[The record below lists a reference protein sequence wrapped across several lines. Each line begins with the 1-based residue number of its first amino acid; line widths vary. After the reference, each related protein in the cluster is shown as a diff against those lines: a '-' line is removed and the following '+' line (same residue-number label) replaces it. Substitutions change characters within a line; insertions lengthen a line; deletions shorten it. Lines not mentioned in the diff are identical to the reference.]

1 MIGHMT
7 KPTSALLTLL
17 AVAAFPAAVQ
27 AQTQGVPT
35 PTRVA
40 GPAGTHVLR
49 PPAAALPCNA
59 PVRADVRFT
68 RRSAAAGVRAVTVRL
83 GARSVTVRPGK
94 RPGWRR
100 VAFAP
105 ACGVTTKL
113 SYKALRT
120 KGRRAVTKRFGVVVA
135 PKPVQAPVTEPGTT
149 IGGSNQSEPGGAPK
163 LNSAASPDPA
173 GNPTT
178 WQTFASLRTGG
189 PRQGQTCAQT
199 LADNDGAR
207 RVVYQ
212 AFCGRPEQDAVFARS
227 GTVADPHTGAQR
239 TVVSGVASPDL
250 VSAVA
255 VEGPAGRIAAALSG
269 AEAPPGVGGEF
280 IAVFDGSITVSALTL
295 VVTRSTGEELRFA
308 NPTAVNLRSAGQ

>member
-1 MIGHMT
+1 MT
-7 KPTSALLTLL
+7 KLPSTLLALL
-17 AVAAFPAAVQ
+17 AVAALPTAAH
-27 AQTQGVPT
+27 AQGQGVPA

-40 GPAGTHVLR
+40 GPAGTQVLK

-68 RRSAAAGVRAVTVRL
+68 RRSAASGVRAVTIRL
-83 GARSVTVRPGK
+83 GARTVTLKPGK

-105 ACGVTTKL
+105 ACGATTKL

-120 KGRRAVTKRFGVVVA
+120 KGRRAVTKRFQVVVA
-135 PKPVQAPVTEPGTT
+135 PKPAQAPSTDPGTT
-149 IGGSNQSEPGGAPK
+149 IGGSNQSEPGGAPQ

-178 WQTFASLRTGG
+178 WQTFASVRTGG
-189 PRQGQTCAQT
+189 PRKGQTCAQT

-207 RVVYQ
+207 RAVYQ
-212 AFCGRPEQDAVFARS
+212 AFCGRPERDAVFARS

-239 TVVSGVASPDL
+239 TVVSGVAGLDL

-255 VEGPAGRIAAALSG
+255 VEGPTGRVATPLSG
-269 AEAPPGVGGEF
+269 VEAHPGVGGEF
-280 IAVFDGSITVSALTL
+280 IAVFDGSVPVSALTL

-308 NPTAVNLRSAGQ
+308 NPAAVNLLSAGQ